1 MTLLALLTSCDDSTD
16 FTITGTIEGAGMQ
29 TVRIIYYAR
38 GAVQENTAQAENGK
52 FVITGESP
60 DPTLVTLSM
69 PGSGTLAM
77 FVVSNGDEIKC
88 KIDMNDP
95 LTAEVKGNRTSK
107 ALAEFNRDNAEL
119 IRSGDYR
126 TLNGVIAD
134 YIRKHPSDMT
144 STVLLTTRFYTPG
157 YELTAD
163 SLLTAID
170 PSARPAAVIQNF
182 SSMLAAQ
189 LTKEVRGEVPA
200 MALYSS
206 TDSIKTYG
214 PNRQAYSLISFVGDN
229 RMSRDSII
237 PRLRAL
243 HTSYP
248 IRRLRV
254 MEISMALDSAAWKSS
269 IAGDSARWL
278 QAWAPG
284 TVAGTAIRRLS
295 VPRIPFFVVC
305 DSTGTQLY
313 RGSSITAAETL
324 LRSKIH

>member
-1 MTLLALLTSCDDSTD
+1 MALLASCDDSTE

-29 TVRIIYYAR
+29 TVRIFYYSR
-38 GAVQENTAQAENGK
+38 GAVQENAVQAENGK

-69 PGSGTLAM
+69 AGSGTLAT
-77 FVVSNGDEIKC
+77 FVASNGDEIKC
-88 KIDMNDP
+88 KIDLNNP
-95 LTAEVKGNRTSK
+95 LSAEVKGNRTSK
-107 ALAEFNRDNAEL
+107 ALAEFNRENAEL
-119 IRSGDYR
+119 ISSGDYR
-126 TLNGVIAD
+126 ELNNVIAN
-134 YIRKHPSDMT
+134 YIRSHPSDMA

-157 YELTAD
+157 YELMAD
-163 SLLTAID
+163 SLLTSIE
-170 PSARPAAVIQNF
+170 PSARPTAVIQNF
-182 SSMLAAQ
+182 SSMLSAQ
-189 LTKEVRGEVPA
+189 LTKEVRGEVPS
-200 MALYSS
+200 MSLYSG

-214 PNRQAYSLISFVGDN
+214 PNRQAYSLLGFVGDN

-243 HTSYP
+243 HAAYP

-254 MEISMALDSAAWKSS
+254 MEISMALDSATWKSS
-269 IAGDSARWL
+269 IAADSARWL

-284 TVAGTAIRRLS
+284 TVAGSAIRRLA

-313 RGSSITAAETL
+313 RGSSITEAEAL
-324 LRSKIH
+324 IRGKLH